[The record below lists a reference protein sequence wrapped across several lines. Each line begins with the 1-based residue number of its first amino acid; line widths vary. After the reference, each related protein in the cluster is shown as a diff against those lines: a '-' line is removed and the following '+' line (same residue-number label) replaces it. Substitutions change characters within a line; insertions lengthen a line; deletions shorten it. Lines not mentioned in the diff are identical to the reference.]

1 MEQNIRAQAA
11 ALQQDAS
18 QRVQEKVV
26 QGVPDLKELAPQASQ
41 QEALRRLQVLQER
54 MVGGEKKNDQKLK
67 EKRKE
72 RKAYATSRWNDK
84 PRQNSPPPPPSY
96 MYAFTPKYILS
107 TF

>member
-1 MEQNIRAQAA
+1 MSISSVESNSALGLVTAPMEQNIRAQAA

-18 QRVQEKVV
+18 LIQRVQEKVV
-26 QGVPDLKELAPQASQ
+26 QGVQDLKELAPQASQ

-72 RKAYATSRWNDK
+72 RKAYATSR
-84 PRQNSPPPPPSY
+84 
-96 MYAFTPKYILS
+96 
-107 TF
+107 